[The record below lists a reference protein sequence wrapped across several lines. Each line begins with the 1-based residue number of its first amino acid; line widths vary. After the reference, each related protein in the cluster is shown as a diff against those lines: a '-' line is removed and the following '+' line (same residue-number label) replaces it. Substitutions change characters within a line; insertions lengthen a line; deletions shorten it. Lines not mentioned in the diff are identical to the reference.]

1 MCKSKSPWVGTILCS
16 VLILTGIPK
25 AFAGPHY
32 VFAHYMVCF
41 AAYGESVGGYK
52 QEIQDAQAAGI
63 DGFALNVGEWNGP
76 DTYYKTR
83 VEMIYEAA
91 ESLTNGFKLFF
102 SVDMPST
109 NTNDIVQMVSAYA
122 NRTNSFYYNGK
133 LVLSTY
139 LGNGTDWTNG
149 VLQPLQSQG
158 INVFFIPGFSTE
170 GGTWQQLPQ
179 YAIALVTKYG
189 NLIDGLFDFLPAG
202 LPGDIIF
209 ADNAYLQAC
218 RGAGKLS
225 MVACSPTYWGCTQ
238 PSAGRRYF
246 ESEGG
251 LGIITQ
257 WQWIITNQPDWVEIL
272 TWNDLNE
279 STYVL
284 PLSQPGQYD
293 SSPPQRFSHAGYL
306 ALMKP
311 YISWYKSGVEPAIT
325 RDGLY
330 CFYRSHPTN
339 AVASNTNDIPV
350 TQFFGPVQD
359 AIYAT
364 TTLTAPADLDVKS
377 GNYTTNLSLPSG
389 ISSLQIPF
397 QPGAQNLVLRRK
409 GKQVAAVSGPD
420 VVTNIQYY
428 DYFVASGYDYA
439 LSSPTNLRVAK

>member
-1 MCKSKSPWVGTILCS
+1 MCKSRSPWVGIILYS
-16 VLILTGIPK
+16 VLILAGIPK

-41 AAYGESVGGYK
+41 AAYGQTVDGYK
-52 QEIQDAQAAGI
+52 QEIRDAQAAGI
-63 DGFALNVGEWNGP
+63 DGFALNVGDWNGP
-76 DTYYKTR
+76 NWYYKTN

-109 NTNDIVQMVSAYA
+109 NTNDIMQMVSTYA
-122 NRTNSFYYNGK
+122 KRTNSFYFDGK

-139 LGNGTDWTNG
+139 LGNGTDWTNS
-149 VLQPLQSQG
+149 VLQPLKSQG

-189 NLIDGLFDFLPAG
+189 SFIDGLFDFLPG
-202 LPGDIIF
+202 LPSDIIF

-225 MVACSPTYWGCTQ
+225 MVAYSPTYWGCIQ

-251 LGIITQ
+251 PGIITQ

-279 STYVL
+279 STYIL
-284 PLSQPGQYD
+284 PLSQPGHYD

-306 ALMKP
+306 ALMAH
-311 YISWYKSGVEPAIT
+311 YISWYKSGVEPEIT
-325 RDGLY
+325 RDGLF
-330 CFYRSHPTN
+330 CFYRTHPTN
-339 AVASNTNDIPV
+339 AVASNTSDIPV
-350 TQFFGPVQD
+350 TQFLGPVQD

-364 TTLTAPADLDVKS
+364 TTLTAPADLQIKS

-389 ISSLQIPF
+389 ISSLQIRF
-397 QPGAQNLVLRRK
+397 QPGAQNLILRRK
-409 GKQVAAVSGPD
+409 GKQVAAVSGPEI
-420 VVTNIQYY
+420 VTNIQYY
-428 DYFVASGYDYA
+428 DYFVASSYDYA
-439 LSSPTNLRVAK
+439 ISAPTNLRVAK